1 MIRQVPFREISE
13 SVVGIDNKMPV
24 IKGARLFIRYLTR
37 IVGFATSSKALGLA
51 LLVTRS
57 ESMSRTGRYIRYIL
71 AINKIRIEY
80 LGALSNN
87 KLHDAVLKKNEWA
100 ELALKESMSL
110 VSRRTAKGY
119 LSLLSRHGHHNG
131 EYGGCTSAVARV
143 SEKKF
148 YIYGPNAKAGPSSKY
163 EDYVL
168 IMMKPMDIDV
178 GAYNE
183 AMLFVNSVYYSS
195 AVCKN
200 EKLKSDLITKYRE
213 IYVSCREAVLSEP
226 FIRSK
231 FPMGDQLASPMALGR
246 VLYNLMMRY
255 GKFSCVIEGFDFY
268 LDSAMY
274 GTYYP
279 TLNRDKNNMINEQV
293 ICSSLADHDALYNFL
308 YVKEIVGKID
318 IVDSVDFKSTIKLT
332 GERYL
337 DELSRVRTFES
348 LG

>member
-1 MIRQVPFREISE
+1 MIRQVPFREICGA
-13 SVVGIDNKMPV
+13 VGGIDDKMPI
-24 IKGARLFIRYLTR
+24 IKSARLFIRFLTR
-37 IVGFATSSKALGLA
+37 IVGYANSSKVLGLA

-57 ESMSRTGRYIRYIL
+57 GSKSRTKSYIRYIL

-80 LGALSNN
+80 LGSLSNN
-87 KLHDAVLKKNEWA
+87 KLHEAVLKKNEWA

-119 LSLLSRHGHHNG
+119 LSLLSKHGHHNG
-131 EYGGCTSAVARV
+131 EYRECTYAAAKV

-148 YIYGPNAKAGPSSKY
+148 YIYGPNANAGPSSKY

-168 IMMKPMDIDV
+168 VMMKPMDIDV
-178 GAYNE
+178 GAYNK
-183 AMLFVNSVYYSS
+183 AMLFLNSQYYST

-200 EKLKSDLITKYRE
+200 EKLKSELIAKYQE

-274 GTYYP
+274 GKYYP

-308 YVKEIVGKID
+308 YVKEIVEKID
-318 IVDSVDFKSTIKLT
+318 IVDSVDFKSTIELT

-337 DELSRVRTFES
+337 NELSRVRTFES